1 MFKLLFQRTNNK
13 TTLNNHNWKD
23 ILIYI
28 AMEEMSEI
36 ASIKDKY
43 LKRKATKSHILMMA
57 VFHRAHTVLLYTF

>member
-23 ILIYI
+23 NLIYI

-43 LKRKATKSHILMMA
+43 LKRKATKSHILLMA